1 MIAVKEQQD
10 TYFKYF
16 AELER
21 RRAGKEPA
29 WLEKTRKAA
38 LDRFAELGF
47 PSTRIEE
54 WKYTSVAPLTRIPF
68 RPAANSLALA
78 EVRQS
83 AAFQSASIADS
94 LPLYFFGGR
103 YVDELTPRS
112 AWPAGVK
119 VSSLRQALSANPG
132 LLEQHLA
139 RYASF
144 EKRSFV
150 ALNTA
155 FMEDGAFI
163 EISKDVILNQPI
175 HLLFVAVAGDEP
187 MMVHPRN
194 LILVGRGSQATIFE
208 RYLSLNGENKA
219 PYFTNAVTEVVVG
232 ENAKVEYIKEQDES
246 EQAFH
251 IATLQFEQERS
262 SSVHTHSLAFGSG
275 LAREELITVLDGEGA
290 ESLLNG
296 LYVINGRQHVDN
308 QTTIDHAKPHC
319 GSRELYKGVLDGK
332 STGVFNGKIIVRK
345 DAQKTDSKQSNKNL
359 LLAEDCVINTKP
371 ELEIFADDVKCTHG
385 ATIGQIDA
393 EAIFY
398 LRSRGISLEEARSML
413 TVAFANDV
421 ISKIKSEPMRKR
433 LEKAVVEKLTEKQE
447 SGAGGP
453 EPEGHRARISTLH
466 EER

>member
-1 MIAVKEQQD
+1 MIASKEQD
-10 TYFKYF
+10 IYFKHF
-16 AELER
+16 AELEK

-29 WLEKTRKAA
+29 WLEKIRQAA
-38 LDRFAELGF
+38 MDRFAELGF
-47 PSTRIEE
+47 PTTRVEE

-68 RPAANSLALA
+68 RPAADSLAPGD
-78 EVRQS
+78 VGQS
-83 AAFQSASIADS
+83 AAFQSASIPDS
-94 LPLYFFGGR
+94 IPLCFFGGR
-103 YVDELTPRS
+103 YTDELTPRS
-112 AWPAGVK
+112 ALPAGVK

-139 RYASF
+139 RYASY
-144 EKRSFV
+144 EKKPFV

-163 EISKDVILNQPI
+163 EISKDVILDKPI
-175 HLLFVAVAGDEP
+175 HLLFVALAGDEP
-187 MMVHPRN
+187 VIYHPRN
-194 LILVGRGSQATIFE
+194 LILMGRGSQATIIE
-208 RYLSLNGENKA
+208 YYSSLDGENKA
-219 PYFTNAVTEVVVG
+219 PYLTNAVTEVVVG

-246 EQAFH
+246 RQAFH
-251 IATLQFEQERS
+251 IATLQFMQERS
-262 SSVHTHSLAFGSG
+262 SRVHTHSLAFGGG
-275 LAREELITVLDGEGA
+275 LAREELITVLNGEGA
-290 ESLLNG
+290 EGLMNG

-308 QTTIDHAKPHC
+308 HTIIDHAKPHC
-319 GSRELYKGVLDGK
+319 SSRELYKGVLDGK

-385 ATIGQIDA
+385 ATIGQIDT

-398 LRSRGISLEEARSML
+398 LRSRGIALEEARSML

-421 ISKIKSEPMRKR
+421 ISKIKFEPLRER
-433 LEKAVVEKLTEKQE
+433 LEKMVVEKLGKEQKSEDRSQETEE
-447 SGAGGP
+447 HG
-453 EPEGHRARISTLH
+453 ARISTLH